1 MDDEQLK
8 IQVGD
13 AIQLQP
19 MADEQEQARYYVKV
33 IGCLPGRSLLVT
45 TPRVKGKALLV
56 REGQIYAAR
65 LLSGNNAFGFIS
77 SVLMACNRPYPY
89 LHLEYPRHL
98 ERMVVRRA
106 QRAAVD
112 IIASA
117 QKVDSGHE
125 GEANAQGD
133 GGHSVLI
140 RDLSTTGSGLLAEHP
155 LGQEGE
161 LLTVS
166 LKLEVSGVE
175 QYLTLPAVIRNQR
188 EIEEEKRRDK
198 FAYQYGVEFQMIEPN
213 DAIVLHAFVYEKIVE
228 ALSD

>member
-77 SVLMACNRPYPY
+77 SV
-89 LHLEYPRHL
+89 
-98 ERMVVRRA
+98 
-106 QRAAVD
+106 VD

-125 GEANAQGD
+125 DVGGAQGE
-133 GGHSVLI
+133 GGHSVLV

-175 QYLTLPAVIRNQR
+175 QYLTLPAIIRNKR

-198 FAYQYGVEFQMIEPN
+198 FAYQYGVEFQMIEPG